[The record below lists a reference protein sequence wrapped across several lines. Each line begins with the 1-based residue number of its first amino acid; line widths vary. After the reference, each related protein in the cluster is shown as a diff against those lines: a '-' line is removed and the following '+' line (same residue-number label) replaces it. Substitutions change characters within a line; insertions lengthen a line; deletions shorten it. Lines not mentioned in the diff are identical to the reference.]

1 MFDFI
6 LNSSF
11 YLEAVPTIPR
21 ELLVGTSEEGRL
33 MGVDDDL
40 MDNWREKNRYQTP
53 MG

>member
-11 YLEAVPTIPR
+11 YLEAVPMIPGR
-21 ELLVGTSEEGRL
+21 HLVGTSEEERL
-33 MGVDDDL
+33 MGVDEDPT
-40 MDNWREKNRYQTP
+40 DNWREKNRYQTL